1 MELIY
6 EVVKISP
13 MDSDLIDYNIFVFK
27 IVLPEQITIENSKI
41 LSMNLQVLI
50 DGGAKKMLVDMRN
63 LETIDSAGIGVL
75 INTAKTLRAR
85 EGDMYFSNVSVDIKN
100 IFKVI
105 NLQNFIE
112 LFNTDAEAINQFRYL

>member
-1 MELIY
+1 
-6 EVVKISP
+6 